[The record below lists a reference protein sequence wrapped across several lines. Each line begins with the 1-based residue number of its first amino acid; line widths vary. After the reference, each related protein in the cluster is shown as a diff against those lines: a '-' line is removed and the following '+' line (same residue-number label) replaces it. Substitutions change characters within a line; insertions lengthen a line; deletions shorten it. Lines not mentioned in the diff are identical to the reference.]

1 VTEQR
6 NFDGTL
12 LEVPFG
18 SETVHSVAV
27 EQYRDLLADHDP
39 EDVLVLTGSPTSMTT
54 FREVLGDECP
64 GAAVPYVT
72 SVIVHA
78 TDIINRTDDRAI
90 LSDAMRRELVHRF
103 LADREWDHEYF
114 QQASQQE
121 SFISDIADLL
131 ETATWQNVTFDTTP
145 ELQEV
150 ATLRDAFHAWLDAHD
165 HLERG
170 QMIAEATDI
179 IAGRASADPVVDIDA
194 ILAIEFEEFVES
206 DRQYLQQ
213 LAVGRDLVCIAET
226 DASIR
231 RTWTETGPIT
241 DHVSFTDHQS
251 VDATPPATRPAATA
265 AYFSQDRVPADP
277 GTGDVQV
284 IAADTAAD
292 ELDRIA
298 DEIEQLRDQHDIAYK
313 EMAVTLK
320 YSGEAVIDA
329 MQTLE
334 QAGIPTESA
343 TIIGFGDDP
352 AIRELLQ
359 VVCTL
364 ASESEVDAE
373 IPDATEDPDL
383 TDALQ
388 TTLAEMD
395 HLGEAV
401 RMWATESGL
410 KELIAADTAP
420 LTARTRF
427 GNVRRAFN
435 MADFLEDTEFIDA
448 TWASFAEMLT
458 RAHEY
463 APQQNQTSA
472 IDRDGGVRVDHV
484 RAIKNGAFRVVFVP
498 QVTDDRYPGQPRLS
512 SLFPQERV
520 TRMPDYPGVS
530 QVDTDAVTATFPT
543 DSTASSRPVRQYH
556 AEHARRLLAIGA
568 ASATERL
575 YLSLHTHEDTALDER
590 VQPSRFLADAYR
602 ECPWLTAAGESP
614 INTELA
620 AEAFLL
626 SRVDKAL
633 ADVRRANSQD
643 VTISLDDVETDFAEI
658 QALLADSGERGEQLR
673 EALHARLDF
682 AAGRVRR
689 E

>member
-1 VTEQR
+1 MPDQLHL
-6 NFDGTL
+6 DGRL
-12 LEVPFG
+12 IDVPFG
-18 SETVHSVAV
+18 AATVQSVAV
-27 EQYRDLLADHDP
+27 EQYRDLLVDHDP
-39 EDVLVLTGSPTSMTT
+39 EDILVLTGSPTSMTT
-54 FREVLGDECP
+54 FRDVLGDECP

-78 TDIINRTDDRAI
+78 TDVINRTDDRAI
-90 LSDAMRRELVHRF
+90 LSDAMRRELIHRF

-114 QQASQQE
+114 QRAAEQE
-121 SFISDIADLL
+121 SFISDMADLL

-150 ATLRDAFHAWLDAHD
+150 ATVRDEFHAWLDAND

-179 IAGRASADPVVDIDA
+179 LADPGEEDVVNIDA
-194 ILAIEFEEFVES
+194 VLAIEFEEFVEP
-206 DRQYLQQ
+206 DRRYLQN
-213 LAVGRDLVCIAET
+213 LADGRDLVCIAET

-241 DHVSFTDHQS
+241 DHVSFTDHET
-251 VDATPPATRPAATA
+251 VDATPPVTRPAATA
-265 AYFSQDRVPADP
+265 AYFARDEVTTDP
-277 GTGDVQV
+277 DAGDVQV
-284 IAADTAAD
+284 LVAETADD
-292 ELDRIA
+292 ELERIA
-298 DEIEQLRDQHDIAYK
+298 DEIEQIREQHDVAYEDIAV
-313 EMAVTLK
+313 ALK
-320 YSGEAVIDA
+320 YSGEAVIEA
-329 MQTLE
+329 MQALE

-343 TIIGFGDDP
+343 TVIGFGDDP

-359 VVCTL
+359 VVYALAGESTL
-364 ASESEVDAE
+364 DSDGAVAV
-373 IPDATEDPDL
+373 EDPDL
-383 TDALQ
+383 TDDLRTA
-388 TTLAEMD
+388 LAEMD

-401 RMWATESGL
+401 RRWASESGL
-410 KELIAADTAP
+410 KERMAADTAP

-427 GNVRRAFN
+427 SNVRRAFN
-435 MADFLEDTEFIDA
+435 MADFLEDTAFMDA
-448 TWASFAEMLT
+448 TWTSLAEMLT

-472 IDRDGGVRVDHV
+472 IEGDGGVRVDHV
-484 RAIKNGAFRVVFVP
+484 RALKNGSFRVVFIP
-498 QVTDDRYPGQPRLS
+498 QVTDERYPGQPQLS

-530 QVDTDAVTATFPT
+530 QVEADAVTATFAT

-556 AEHARRLLAIGA
+556 AEHARRLLAVGA
-568 ASATERL
+568 ASATDRL
-575 YLSLHTHEDTALDER
+575 YVSLHTHEDTALDER

-602 ECPWLTAAGESP
+602 KCPWLTDATDSP

-620 AEAFLL
+620 AEEFLL

-643 VTISLDDVETDFAEI
+643 VTISLGDIETDFAEI

-673 EALHARLDF
+673 EALHARLEF

>member
-1 VTEQR
+1 MTEQR
-6 NFDGTL
+6 PFNGTL
-12 LEVPFG
+12 FEVPFG
-18 SETVHSVAV
+18 SEAV
-27 EQYRDLLADHDP
+27 QSAAIEQYRDLVADRDP
-39 EDVLVLTGSPTSMTT
+39 ENVLVLTGSPTSMMT

-78 TDIINRTDDRAI
+78 TDVINRTDDRAI
-90 LSDAMRRELVHRF
+90 LSDAIRRELIHRF

-114 QQASQQE
+114 QRASEQE

-131 ETATWQNVTFDTTP
+131 ETATWQDVTFDTTP

-150 ATLRDAFHAWLDAHD
+150 ATVRDEFHAWLDAND

-170 QMIAEATDI
+170 QMISDATDI
-179 IAGRASADPVVDIDA
+179 LADSAEDVVDVDA
-194 ILAIEFEEFVES
+194 VLAIEFEEFVEA
-206 DRQYLQQ
+206 DRRYLQN
-213 LAVGRDLVCIAET
+213 LADGRDLVCIAET

-231 RTWTETGPIT
+231 RTWTETGPVT
-241 DHVSFTDHQS
+241 DHVSFTDHEM

-265 AYFSQDRVPADP
+265 TYFARDEVTTDP
-277 GTGDVQV
+277 DTGDVQV
-284 IAADTAAD
+284 LVAETADD
-292 ELDRIA
+292 ELERIA
-298 DEIEQLRDQHDIAYK
+298 DEIEQIRDQHDVAYAD
-313 EMAVTLK
+313 MAVALK
-320 YSGEAVIDA
+320 YSGEAVIEV
-329 MQTLE
+329 MQALE

-343 TIIGFGDDP
+343 TVIGFGDDP

-359 VVCTL
+359 VVYAL
-364 ASESEVDAE
+364 AGESNLDSEAAV
-373 IPDATEDPDL
+373 TVEDPDL
-383 TDALQ
+383 TDELRTA
-388 TTLAEMD
+388 LAEMD
-395 HLGEAV
+395 HLGEAI
-401 RMWATESGL
+401 RRWASESGL
-410 KELIAADTAP
+410 KERIAADTAP

-435 MADFLEDTEFIDA
+435 MAGFLEDTEFMEA
-448 TWASFAEMLT
+448 TWASLAEMLT

-472 IDRDGGVRVDHV
+472 IERDGGVRVDHV
-484 RAIKNGAFRVVFVP
+484 RALKNGSFRVVFIP
-498 QVTDDRYPGQPRLS
+498 QVTDERYPGQPQLS
-512 SLFPQERV
+512 SLFPLERV

-530 QVDTDAVTATFPT
+530 RVEADAVTATFAT

-556 AEHARRLLAIGA
+556 AEHARRLLAVGA
-568 ASATERL
+568 ASATDRL
-575 YLSLHTHEDTALDER
+575 YVSLHTHEDTALDER

-602 ECPWLTAAGESP
+602 ECPWLTDAAEAP

-620 AEAFLL
+620 AEKFLL

-643 VTISLDDVETDFAEI
+643 VTISLDDIETDFAEI

-673 EALHARLDF
+673 DALHARLDF

>member
-1 VTEQR
+1 MTDQR
-6 NFDGTL
+6 SFDGTL

-18 SETVHSVAV
+18 SEIVQSVAT
-27 EQYRDLLADHDP
+27 EQYHNLLADHDH

-78 TDIINRTDDRAI
+78 TDVINRTDDRAI
-90 LSDAMRRELVHRF
+90 LSDAMRRELIHRF
-103 LADREWDHEYF
+103 LAGREWDHEYF
-114 QQASQQE
+114 QRASEQE

-150 ATLRDAFHAWLDAHD
+150 ATVRDEFHAWLNAND

-179 IAGRASADPVVDIDA
+179 LADPGEEDVVDIDA
-194 ILAIEFEEFVES
+194 VLAIEFEEFVEP
-206 DRQYLQQ
+206 DRRYLQN
-213 LAVGRDLVCIAET
+213 LTDGRDLVCIAET

-231 RTWTETGPIT
+231 RTWTETGPVT
-241 DHVSFTDHQS
+241 DHVSFTDHET
-251 VDATPPATRPAATA
+251 VDATPLATRPAATA
-265 AYFSQDRVPADP
+265 AYFARDEVPTDP
-277 GTGDVQV
+277 EGGDVQV
-284 IAADTAAD
+284 LVAETADD
-292 ELDRIA
+292 ELERIA
-298 DEIEQLRDQHDIAYK
+298 DEIEQVREQQDVAYEEIAV
-313 EMAVTLK
+313 ALN
-320 YSGEAVIDA
+320 YSGEAVIEA
-329 MQTLE
+329 MQALE

-343 TIIGFGDDP
+343 SVIGFGDDP

-359 VVCTL
+359 VVYALADESTL
-364 ASESEVDAE
+364 DSEGAIAVEE
-373 IPDATEDPDL
+373 PDL
-383 TDALQ
+383 TDELRTAL
-388 TTLAEMD
+388 ADMD
-395 HLGEAV
+395 HLGEVV
-401 RMWATESGL
+401 RRWASKSGL
-410 KELIAADTAP
+410 KERVAADTTP

-427 GNVRRAFN
+427 SNVRRAFN
-435 MADFLEDTEFIDA
+435 MADFLEDTAFMDA
-448 TWASFAEMLT
+448 TWASLAEMLT

-472 IDRDGGVRVDHV
+472 IERDGGVRVDHV
-484 RAIKNGAFRVVFVP
+484 RALKNGSFRVVFIP
-498 QVTDDRYPGQPRLS
+498 QVTDEHYPGQPRLS

-520 TRMPDYPGVS
+520 TRMPDYPGIS
-530 QVDTDAVTATFPT
+530 QVEADAVTATFAT

-556 AEHARRLLAIGA
+556 AEHARRLLAVGA

-575 YLSLHTHEDTALDER
+575 YVSLHTHEDTALDER

-602 ECPWLTAAGESP
+602 ECPWLTDADEAP
-614 INTELA
+614 INSELA
-620 AEAFLL
+620 AEKFLL

-658 QALLADSGERGEQLR
+658 QALLAESGERGEQLR

>member
-1 VTEQR
+1 MTDQR
-6 NFDGTL
+6 SFDGTL

-18 SETVHSVAV
+18 SDTVQSVAT
-27 EQYRDLLADHDP
+27 EQYHNILADHDH

-54 FREVLGDECP
+54 FRDVLGDECP

-78 TDIINRTDDRAI
+78 TDVINRTDDRAI
-90 LSDAMRRELVHRF
+90 LSDAMRRELIHRF
-103 LADREWDHEYF
+103 LADQEWDHEYF
-114 QQASQQE
+114 QRASEQE

-145 ELQEV
+145 ELLEV
-150 ATLRDAFHAWLDAHD
+150 ATVRDEFHAWLDAND

-170 QMIAEATDI
+170 QMVTKATEI
-179 IAGRASADPVVDIDA
+179 LADPDEDILDVDA
-194 ILAIEFEEFVES
+194 VLAIEFEEFVES
-206 DRQYLQQ
+206 DRRYLQN
-213 LAVGRDLVCIAET
+213 LVKGRDLVCIAET

-231 RTWTETGPIT
+231 RTWTETGPVT
-241 DHVSFTDHQS
+241 DHVSFTNHET

-265 AYFSQDRVPADP
+265 AYFARDEVPTDSD
-277 GTGDVQV
+277 TGDVQV
-284 IAADTAAD
+284 LVAETADD
-292 ELDRIA
+292 ELERIA
-298 DEIEQLRDQHDIAYK
+298 DEIEQIREQQDVAYEDIAV
-313 EMAVTLK
+313 ALK
-320 YSGEAVIDA
+320 YSGEAVIEA
-329 MQTLE
+329 MQALE

-343 TIIGFGDDP
+343 TVIGFGDDP

-359 VVCTL
+359 VVYTL
-364 ASESEVDAE
+364 ASETELDAE
-373 IPDATEDPDL
+373 DAVTVEDPDL
-383 TDALQ
+383 TDELRTA
-388 TTLAEMD
+388 LAEMD

-401 RMWATESGL
+401 RRWASESGL
-410 KELIAADTAP
+410 KERVAADTAP

-427 GNVRRAFN
+427 SNVRRAFN
-435 MADFLEDTEFIDA
+435 MADFLEDTEFMDA
-448 TWASFAEMLT
+448 TWTSLAEMLT

-472 IDRDGGVRVDHV
+472 IERDGGVRVDHV
-484 RAIKNGAFRVVFVP
+484 QALKNGSFRVVFIP
-498 QVTDDRYPGQPRLS
+498 QVTDERYPGQPQLS

-530 QVDTDAVTATFPT
+530 QVEADAVTATFTT

-556 AEHARRLLAIGA
+556 AEHARRLLAVGA

-575 YLSLHTHEDTALDER
+575 YVSLHTHEDTALDER

-602 ECPWLTAAGESP
+602 ECPWLTDADEAP
-614 INTELA
+614 INSELA
-620 AEAFLL
+620 AEKFLL

-658 QALLADSGERGEQLR
+658 QALLAESGERGEQLR

>member
-1 VTEQR
+1 MTDR
-6 NFDGTL
+6 HSFDGTL

-18 SETVHSVAV
+18 SEAVQSIAV
-27 EQYRDLLADHDP
+27 EQYRGLLANNDP
-39 EDVLVLTGSPTSMTT
+39 ENVLVLTGSPTSMMT

-78 TDIINRTDDRAI
+78 TDVINRTDDRAI
-90 LSDAMRRELVHRF
+90 LSDAMRREIIHRF
-103 LADREWDHEYF
+103 LVDREWDHEYF
-114 QQASQQE
+114 QRASEQE
-121 SFISDIADLL
+121 SFIRNIADLL

-150 ATLRDAFHAWLDAHD
+150 ATVRDEFHAWLDAHD

-170 QMIAEATDI
+170 QMVTKATEI
-179 IAGRASADPVVDIDA
+179 LADPEEDVLDVDA
-194 ILAIEFEEFVES
+194 VLAIEFEEFVES
-206 DRQYLQQ
+206 DRRYLQN
-213 LAVGRDLVCIAET
+213 LADGRDLVCIAET

-231 RTWTETGPIT
+231 RTWTETGPVT
-241 DHVSFTDHQS
+241 DHVSFTDHGT
-251 VDATPPATRPAATA
+251 VDATPSATRPAATA
-265 AYFSQDRVPADP
+265 TYFARDEVPTDP
-277 GTGDVQV
+277 EAGDVQV
-284 IAADTAAD
+284 LVAETADD
-292 ELDRIA
+292 ELERIA
-298 DEIEQLRDQHDIAYK
+298 DEIEQVRDQHAVAYEDIAV
-313 EMAVTLK
+313 ALK
-320 YSGEAVIDA
+320 YSGEAVIEA
-329 MQTLE
+329 MRALE
-334 QAGIPTESA
+334 QTGIPTESA
-343 TIIGFGDDP
+343 TVIGFGDDP

-359 VVCTL
+359 VVYAL
-364 ASESEVDAE
+364 ASETELDDEDTV
-373 IPDATEDPDL
+373 TVEDPEL
-383 TDALQ
+383 TAELR
-388 TTLAEMD
+388 TALAEMD

-401 RMWATESGL
+401 RRWATASGL
-410 KELIAADTAP
+410 KERVAADTAP

-427 GNVRRAFN
+427 SNFRRAFN
-435 MADFLEDTEFIDA
+435 MADFLEDTEFMDA
-448 TWASFAEMLT
+448 TWASLAEMLT

-472 IDRDGGVRVDHV
+472 IERDGGVRVDHV
-484 RAIKNGAFRVVFVP
+484 RALKNGSFRVVFIP
-498 QVTDDRYPGQPRLS
+498 QVTDERYPGKPQLS

-530 QVDTDAVTATFPT
+530 QVEADAVTATFQT

-556 AEHARRLLAIGA
+556 AEHARRLLAVGA

-575 YLSLHTHEDTALDER
+575 YVSLHTHEDTALDER

-602 ECPWLTAAGESP
+602 ECPWLTDADETP
-614 INTELA
+614 INTERA
-620 AEAFLL
+620 AEKFLL

-673 EALHARLDF
+673 DALHARLDF